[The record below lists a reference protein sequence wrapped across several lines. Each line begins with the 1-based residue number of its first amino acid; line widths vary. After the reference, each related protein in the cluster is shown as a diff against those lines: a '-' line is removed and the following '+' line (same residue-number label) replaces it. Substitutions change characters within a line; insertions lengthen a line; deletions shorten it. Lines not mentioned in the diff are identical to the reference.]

1 MGGNT
6 KTSTLD
12 VTKRVPLSVSSRSK
26 METASED
33 SLRLS
38 GHLMVSLLVT
48 VMRCCST
55 CLAAVTSQ
63 PNKQERRGYTAVVG
77 GDLILLEVVVV
88 SYVHG
93 VNHLMVM
100 ESAYHLQI

>member
-6 KTSTLD
+6 KASTLD
-12 VTKRVPLSVSSRSK
+12 VTTRAPLSVSSRSK

-38 GHLMVSLLVT
+38 GPLLLLFMSMLVT

-63 PNKQERRGYTAVVG
+63 PNKQEKRYGAEVG
-77 GDLILLEVVVV
+77 GDLVFVEVVVM
-88 SYVHG
+88 S
-93 VNHLMVM
+93 
-100 ESAYHLQI
+100 

>member
-1 MGGNT
+1 MGGIT
-6 KTSTLD
+6 MTSTLA
-12 VTKRVPLSVSSRSK
+12 VTTRVPLSVSSRSK

-38 GHLMVSLLVT
+38 GHLIVRLLVT

-63 PNKQERRGYTAVVG
+63 PNKQERRYGAVVG
-77 GDLILLEVVVV
+77 RDFILVEVVIV
-88 SYVHG
+88 S
-93 VNHLMVM
+93 
-100 ESAYHLQI
+100 

>member
-1 MGGNT
+1 MGGCT

-12 VTKRVPLSVSSRSK
+12 VTIRGQQYAYSK
-26 METASED
+26 LKKVTA
-33 SLRLS
+33 LAGIQLLS

-63 PNKQERRGYTAVVG
+63 PNKQEKRYTALVFV
-77 GDLILLEVVVV
+77 DLVLLEV
-88 SYVHG
+88 
-93 VNHLMVM
+93 M
-100 ESAYHLQI
+100 EMS